1 VPAACHARGKETSPR
16 FLVPDGVA
24 SFTPDCATGREAG
37 SSGEDDSGPYAK
49 MLAWFM
55 AGPAR
60 NFVLNVSSLHRRS
73 LSAMR

>member
-1 VPAACHARGKETSPR
+1 
-16 FLVPDGVA
+16 VA

-49 MLAWFM
+49 MLTWFT

-60 NFVLNVSSLHRRS
+60 KFSLKLSLQQPRRS
-73 LSAMR
+73 LNAIRLPLADASVAHPT